1 MQADFLNKFLN
12 TPLFGILISL
22 AAFQIGI
29 LLYKKTRCSIFNP
42 LLVGFI
48 LVILFLLYF
57 GIDFETYNVG
67 GDYIS
72 FFLGPATVVLAVPLY
87 QKTQLL
93 KRDALPIIAGI
104 SAGCIAGI
112 SSILIFSDFFGLD
125 ETITNSL
132 VPKSVTTPI
141 GIEISKQIGGLPAIT
156 VAAIIVTG
164 IIGAVLGPFICRCFR
179 IKDSVA
185 VGIAI
190 GTAAHALG
198 TTRAIELGETEGAM
212 SGLAI
217 GIAGLITVFL
227 APVMLYVFGIL
238 F

>member
-1 MQADFLNKFLN
+1 MQADFLNEFIS
-12 TPLFGILISL
+12 TPLFGILLSL
-22 AAFQIGI
+22 VAFQIGVM
-29 LLYKKTRCSIFNP
+29 LYKRTRSSVFNP
-42 LLVGFI
+42 LLVGFV

-57 GIDFETYNVG
+57 RIDFETYNVG

-72 FFLGPATVVLAVPLY
+72 FFLGPSTVVLAVPLY
-87 QKTQLL
+87 KKIQLL
-93 KRDALPIIAGI
+93 KSDALPIIAGI

-112 SSILIFSDFFGLD
+112 SSILLFSSLFGLD
-125 ETITNSL
+125 EVITSSL

-156 VAAIIVTG
+156 VAAIVVTG
-164 IIGAVLGPFICRCFR
+164 IIGAVLGPFICRSFR

-190 GTAAHALG
+190 GTASHALG

-217 GIAGLITVFL
+217 GIAGLITVIL
-227 APVMLYVFGIL
+227 APVLIYVFGIL
-238 F
+238 L

>member
-1 MQADFLNKFLN
+1 MQTGFLNEFLG
-12 TPLFGILISL
+12 TPLFGILLSL
-22 AAFQIGI
+22 VAFQTGI
-29 LLYKKTRCSIFNP
+29 LLYKKTRSSLFNP
-42 LLVGFI
+42 LLVSFV

-57 GIDFETYNVG
+57 RIDFETYNVG

-72 FFLGPATVVLAVPLY
+72 FFLGPSTVVLAVPLY
-87 QKTQLL
+87 KKIKLL
-93 KRDALPIIAGI
+93 KTNALPIIAGI

-112 SSILIFSDFFGLD
+112 SSILILSSLFGLD
-125 ETITNSL
+125 PVITSSL

-156 VAAIIVTG
+156 VAAIVVTG
-164 IIGAVLGPFICRCFR
+164 IIGAVLGPFICRSFR

-185 VGIAI
+185 IGISI
-190 GTAAHALG
+190 GTASHALG

-217 GIAGLITVFL
+217 GIAGIITVFL
-227 APVMLYVFGIL
+227 APLLLYVFGFL
-238 F
+238 P

>member
-1 MQADFLNKFLN
+1 MQTGILDEFIS
-12 TPLFGILISL
+12 TPLFGILLSL
-22 AAFQIGI
+22 VAFQIGT
-29 LLYKKTRCSIFNP
+29 LLYKKVRSSVFNP
-42 LLVGFI
+42 LLVSFV
-48 LVILFLLYF
+48 LVIIFLLYF
-57 GIDFETYNVG
+57 RIDFETYNVG

-87 QKTQLL
+87 KKIQLL
-93 KRDALPIIAGI
+93 KSDALPIITGI

-112 SSILIFSDFFGLD
+112 SSIVIFSSLFGLD
-125 ETITNSL
+125 EVITNSL

-179 IKDSVA
+179 IKDRVA

-198 TTRAIELGETEGAM
+198 TTRAIEIGETEGAM

-227 APVMLYVFGIL
+227 APVLIYVFGLL